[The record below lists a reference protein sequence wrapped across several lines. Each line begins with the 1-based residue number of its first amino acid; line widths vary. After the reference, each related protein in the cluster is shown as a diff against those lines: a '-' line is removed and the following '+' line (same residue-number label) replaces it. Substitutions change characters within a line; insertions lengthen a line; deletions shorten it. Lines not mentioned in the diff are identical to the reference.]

1 MAAIDLRKLLD
12 VPTDLDK
19 RSTDALLKAIK
30 ENYTSEFDYLKFIH
44 SVRTL
49 KGMDMDEET
58 AFKSAFATAKTMGF
72 TKEAFRKSIRF
83 YTKVLSN
90 EREIFAEALKRQRA
104 EKLTGQASKNETI
117 KKKIEAHKAKI
128 QKLKD
133 EISAYEMRL
142 ETSDDTLQKEREKLE
157 SITENFV
164 KSFKH
169 FDEQLKSDLELFEQ
183 YI

>member
-12 VPTDLDK
+12 VPAELDK
-19 RSTDALLKAIK
+19 KSTDALLKAIK
-30 ENYTSEFDYLKFIH
+30 ENYTSDFDYLKFMY

-72 TKEAFRKSIRF
+72 TKDAFQKSIRF
-83 YTKVLSN
+83 YSKVLAK

-104 EKLTGQASKNETI
+104 EKLTGQSSKNEAI

-128 QKLKD
+128 QKLQG
-133 EISAYEMRL
+133 EIKAFEMKL
-142 ETSDDTLQKEREKLE
+142 ETSDDTLHKEREKLE

-164 KSFKH
+164 KSYKH
-169 FDEQLKSDLELFEQ
+169 FDDQMKSDLELFEQ